1 MILKRSHPQALFEQL
16 GSTLFQQLLTSS
28 GAGEEGFRKN
38 YLPPIEK
45 LALTVQSL
53 PLERGSFD
61 HPGGALKFGL
71 TAGLTTLRLSAGVIF
86 VPTAT
91 AVQRML
97 LEPQYRWA
105 AFVASLAS
113 VPLIVAHNVHVKI
126 GDKSWTMASKQSTL
140 WDASEATGEYE
151 VSWSPPRPTKPS
163 NSLGLVLLQGFFRR
177 GMFSN
182 IDPAVLLAMCEGI
195 NASGHQSPSESALA
209 KIVRNGQEKVKEI
222 EAQRRELFFEP
233 PSLIPTKVTST
244 DDATTPE
251 TETPSTDETTNVL
264 NPLEARTPGQ
274 RPKSTSHAS
283 TSPRDASETSSQ
295 VPIQI
300 QQWAR
305 AVVANLP
312 EEISF
317 VDEGVRVSKAALTF
331 GISYQRMY
339 ALIYEAGLVVSKQAD
354 GFIGTVALADVF
366 RSEANAKL

>member
-1 MILKRSHPQALFEQL
+1 MLLKRTHPQALFEQL
-16 GSTLFQQLLTSS
+16 GNTLFQQLLTSS

-45 LALTVQSL
+45 LALTIQSL
-53 PLERGSFD
+53 PLERGLFD

-86 VPTAT
+86 VPSAT

-140 WDASEATGEYE
+140 WDATEATGEYE
-151 VSWSPPRPTKPS
+151 VSWAQPRPTKPS
-163 NSLGLVLLQGFFRR
+163 NSLGVVLLQGFFRR
-177 GMFSN
+177 GMFAN

-209 KIVRNGQEKVKEI
+209 KIVRTGQEKVKEI

-233 PSLIPTKVTST
+233 PSLIPTNATST
-244 DDATTPE
+244 EDATTPA
-251 TETPSTDETTNVL
+251 TESPEDGTPTVL
-264 NPLEARTPGQ
+264 NTLTGRLGAGQ
-274 RPKSTSHAS
+274 APPPNNAG
-283 TSPRDASETSSQ
+283 TSSREDTESGAE

-300 QQWAR
+300 SQWAR
-305 AVVANLP
+305 AIVANLP
-312 EEISF
+312 DEISF
-317 VDEGVRVSKAALTF
+317 VDEGVRISKKALTF
-331 GISYQRMY
+331 GISSQRMY

-354 GFIGTVALADVF
+354 GFIGNVTLADVF
-366 RSEANAKL
+366 RSEQRAKL